1 MTTRGGQILVLAG
14 MLVLAAV
21 LLYKTLRRWKS

>member
-14 MLVLAAV
+14 MFVLAAV
-21 LLYKTLRRWKS
+21 LLYKTLRRWRS